1 MNISKVSAGTLATTL
16 SQPPAR
22 FMAKGTAMIM
32 PMMMRNTWMKSVRVT
47 HHKPP
52 MIE

>member
-1 MNISKVSAGTLATTL
+1 MLKVSAGTLATTL
-16 SQPPAR
+16 LQPPAR

-47 HHKPP
+47 LHKPP
-52 MIE
+52 MME